1 MSMLDLMKMRRSRY
15 SLTDRLAVPA
25 AEVEKLVAECLKQA
39 PSAFNSQSARVV
51 LVLADGHKKL
61 WHIVLESLRPLVPAD
76 KFGETEKK
84 IKSFAAAFG
93 TILFLEDEA
102 VVRSLQEKF
111 PTYKEHFPAWSQQS
125 GGMLQFAV
133 WTALAEKGIG
143 ASLQHYN
150 PLIDEEVARVF
161 HLPKSWKLLAQMPF
175 GEPFAEPE
183 EKTFLPLSQRLRV
196 EW

>member
-15 SLTDRLAVPA
+15 SLTDRLPVPVS
-25 AEVEKLVAECLKQA
+25 EVEKLVEECVKQA

-51 LVLADGHKKL
+51 LLLANGHKKL
-61 WHIVLESLRPLVPAD
+61 WRIVLEALRPLVPAD
-76 KFGETEKK
+76 TFGETEKK

-93 TILFLEDEA
+93 TVLFLEDEE
-102 VVRSLQEKF
+102 VVRSLQKKF
-111 PTYKEHFPAWSQQS
+111 PTYKEHFPAWSLQS
-125 GGMLQFAV
+125 DGMLQFAV
-133 WTALAEKGIG
+133 WTALSERGIG

-150 PLIDEEVARVF
+150 PLIDEETARVF

-175 GEPFAEPE
+175 GQPFAQPE
-183 EKTFLPLSQRLRV
+183 EKTYLPLSERFRV

>member
-15 SLTDRLAVPA
+15 SLTDRLPVPVS
-25 AEVEKLVAECLKQA
+25 EVEKLVEECVKQA

-51 LVLADGHKKL
+51 LLLANGHKKL
-61 WHIVLESLRPLVPAD
+61 WRIVLEALRPLVPAD
-76 KFGETEKK
+76 TFGETEKK

-93 TILFLEDEA
+93 TVLFLEDEE
-102 VVRSLQEKF
+102 VVRSLQKKF
-111 PTYKEHFPAWSQQS
+111 PTYKEHFPAWSLQS
-125 GGMLQFAV
+125 DGMLQFAV
-133 WTALAEKGIG
+133 WTALAERGIG

-150 PLIDEEVARVF
+150 PLIDEETARVF

-175 GEPFAEPE
+175 GQPFAQPE
-183 EKTFLPLSQRLRV
+183 EKTYLPLSERFRV